1 MDWLQFSPDEWDAI
15 RLSLRVAT
23 VGTLAS
29 IPLGLFVAYA
39 LARWRF
45 RSEEHTSELQSLV

>member
-39 LARWRF
+39 DRRA
-45 RSEEHTSELQSLV
+45 HV